1 MLRAV
6 ALTFTCA
13 VLALTAAAC
22 GESASGGDADP
33 ASLVPADAGLYVQAS
48 LRPADDRRD
57 GALAAA
63 GKVLRTDDPAGRLQQ
78 LFDDA
83 LADEGEDLT
92 WARDFAPWVGEE
104 AGLTVSDLQ
113 ADEPSYAL
121 VIATKDAEAA
131 RATLDKAART
141 GDTKFVKRSYDGIDY
156 QVGDDGTAVGLVD
169 DFVVIASEKAFK
181 RTADMRDGGKALADS
196 DRYKDAIDDLADDR
210 LGLMFVDT
218 KTIVDAS
225 LAEDPAAA
233 AQFEQFKAFLPIDE
247 LGPTVASLQAD
258 GDAIVVDA
266 ATTGVPEGPFR
277 TLVGLTSGGNTDL
290 MADLPGDAWGAFA
303 LPKLGETAK
312 TMFSSFAGAIG
323 GAAAAAE
330 VKRSTGLD
338 LEQDVFSWIGDSGVF
353 IRGASEPELDGA
365 LVIESTDDGKA
376 APAFGKIV
384 GLIGKEDG
392 VRPEPVQLEGAES
405 AFSFKSPDTDKP
417 IVLARGAGRV
427 VAAYGEDAAKA
438 ALDPATK
445 LGDGEIYADA
455 KDALEDGMEPGF
467 LLSMPA
473 VLKLV
478 DAIGE
483 ADADYD
489 KAKPYL
495 EALNAIASGG
505 KVDGDTVKSRIAVTL
520 K

>member
-13 VLALTAAAC
+13 VLALTAAGC
-22 GESASGGDADP
+22 GQSASGGEADP
-33 ASLVPADAGLYVQAS
+33 ASLVPADAGIYVQAS
-48 LRPADDRRD
+48 LRPADDRAD

-63 GKVLRTDDPAGRLQQ
+63 GKVLRTDDPAGRLEQ
-78 LFDDA
+78 LFDEA
-83 LADEGEDLT
+83 LAKDGDDLT

-113 ADEPSYAL
+113 ADEPAYAI
-121 VIATKDAEAA
+121 VIATKDAAAA
-131 RATLDKAART
+131 RATLEKATRT
-141 GDTKFVKRSYDGIDY
+141 GDTKFVERTYDGIDY
-156 QVGDDGTAVGLVD
+156 QVGDGTAVGLVD

-181 RTADMRDGGKALADS
+181 RTADMRDGGEALADS

-210 LGLMFVDT
+210 LAHVFVDT
-218 KTIVDAS
+218 KAIVDAM
-225 LAEDPAAA
+225 LAEDPEVAAS
-233 AQFEQFKAFLPIDE
+233 FEQFKSFLPVDK

-258 GDAIVVDA
+258 GDAIVVDS
-266 ATTGVPEGPFR
+266 ATSGVPEGAFR
-277 TLVGLTSGGNTDL
+277 SLVALTSGGSTDL
-290 MADLPGDAWGAFA
+290 TADLPGDAWGAFA

-312 TMFSSFAGAIG
+312 TLFSSFAGAIG
-323 GAAAAAE
+323 GAAAAGE
-330 VKRSTGLD
+330 VKRQTGLD
-338 LEQDVFSWIGDSGVF
+338 LERDLFSWIGDTGVF

-392 VRPEPVQLEGAES
+392 VRPEPVRLEGAES
-405 AFSFKSPDTDKP
+405 AFSFTSPDTDKP
-417 IVLARGAGRV
+417 IVLARGSGRV

-438 ALDPATK
+438 ALSPATK
-445 LGDGEIYADA
+445 LGDGELYGEA
-455 KDALEDGMEPGF
+455 KDALGDGMEPGF

-473 VLKLV
+473 VLKLI
-478 DAIGE
+478 DAIGQ

-495 EALNAIASGG
+495 EALNAITSGG
-505 KVDGDTVKSRIAVTL
+505 TVDGDTVKSRIAVTL